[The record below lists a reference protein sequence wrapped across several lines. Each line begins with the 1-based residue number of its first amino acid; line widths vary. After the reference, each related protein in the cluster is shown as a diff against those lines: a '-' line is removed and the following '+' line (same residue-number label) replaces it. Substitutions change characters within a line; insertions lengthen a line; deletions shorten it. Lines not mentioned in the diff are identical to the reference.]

1 MKASWYKLAAL
12 LSIAWAGN
20 ICGAIQKSEPVYFYA
35 SEFSLPGIEM
45 DCAAPTIEAIR
56 KAIAPRE
63 LRVVQ
68 LTSIK
73 EVDKVFGMPG
83 QFVAVVGASTY
94 WRHLRDGIRDIAT
107 LVSHHQSD
115 PDHAVGALVVVRK
128 NSPIKTL
135 DDLEGHSI
143 AVNEPNGFQAIQ
155 VVYREIADA
164 GHEWRGFFSNV
175 KSYGLD
181 FRQRLEA
188 VRNGEVDAATV
199 NVCYAERMAAKGIDV
214 LKDLKPLSIKRQKSV
229 SCMTST
235 KLYPNWSLLAS
246 PELDSSTRVKIAN
259 AVYAMQPVSDGQRWT
274 MASDFRETDELY
286 RVLKTGPYAYLNQWT
301 LRRIWEEYRLAVLC
315 ALAAIA
321 FFLWHS
327 WRTSQIVV
335 VKTAQLREALERQ
348 KQLSQYA
355 IDVSRRYEKT
365 RRALT
370 ITQLSSMVA
379 HELSQPLSG
388 ILLYSQGIR
397 QLVCTALPISQ
408 QRVALDVLAKIEARA
423 RKANNIVNYVRS
435 YAKSNELPFNE
446 IDLLSIVK
454 TSVDNMVIAG
464 KMSEKAFQVNCRYKY
479 IWILGSQL
487 ELELALNNIIE
498 NSIQAIGKS
507 CRINID
513 LSVSSQSVH
522 LDVSDNGQNVDNTL
536 LQSLSEPLSTSKK
549 EGLGLGLSLVRCI
562 VDRHA
567 GTVTF
572 SNTKQ
577 GGLRITMKF
586 PVLRKK

>member
-1 MKASWYKLAAL
+1 
-12 LSIAWAGN
+12 
-20 ICGAIQKSEPVYFYA
+20 
-35 SEFSLPGIEM
+35 
-45 DCAAPTIEAIR
+45 
-56 KAIAPRE
+56 
-63 LRVVQ
+63 
-68 LTSIK
+68 
-73 EVDKVFGMPG
+73 MPG

-107 LVSHHQSD
+107 LVSHHQPD

-321 FFLWHS
+321 FFFGTL
-327 WRTSQIVV
+327 
-335 VKTAQLREALERQ
+335 
-348 KQLSQYA
+348 
-355 IDVSRRYEKT
+355 
-365 RRALT
+365 
-370 ITQLSSMVA
+370 
-379 HELSQPLSG
+379 G
-388 ILLYSQGIR
+388 
-397 QLVCTALPISQ
+397 
-408 QRVALDVLAKIEARA
+408 
-423 RKANNIVNYVRS
+423 
-435 YAKSNELPFNE
+435 ELP
-446 IDLLSIVK
+446 
-454 TSVDNMVIAG
+454 
-464 KMSEKAFQVNCRYKY
+464 
-479 IWILGSQL
+479 
-487 ELELALNNIIE
+487 
-498 NSIQAIGKS
+498 KS
-507 CRINID
+507 
-513 LSVSSQSVH
+513 
-522 LDVSDNGQNVDNTL
+522 
-536 LQSLSEPLSTSKK
+536 
-549 EGLGLGLSLVRCI
+549 
-562 VDRHA
+562 
-567 GTVTF
+567 
-572 SNTKQ
+572 
-577 GGLRITMKF
+577 
-586 PVLRKK
+586 

>member
-1 MKASWYKLAAL
+1 MKARWYKLAAL

-107 LVSHHQSD
+107 LVSHHQPD

-355 IDVSRRYEKT
+355 YLNDTKK
-365 RRALT
+365 LG
-370 ITQLSSMVA
+370 
-379 HELSQPLSG
+379 EL
-388 ILLYSQGIR
+388 
-397 QLVCTALPISQ
+397 
-408 QRVALDVLAKIEARA
+408 
-423 RKANNIVNYVRS
+423 
-435 YAKSNELPFNE
+435 
-446 IDLLSIVK
+446 
-454 TSVDNMVIAG
+454 
-464 KMSEKAFQVNCRYKY
+464 
-479 IWILGSQL
+479 
-487 ELELALNNIIE
+487 
-498 NSIQAIGKS
+498 
-507 CRINID
+507 
-513 LSVSSQSVH
+513 
-522 LDVSDNGQNVDNTL
+522 
-536 LQSLSEPLSTSKK
+536 
-549 EGLGLGLSLVRCI
+549 
-562 VDRHA
+562 
-567 GTVTF
+567 
-572 SNTKQ
+572 
-577 GGLRITMKF
+577 
-586 PVLRKK
+586 